1 MWINCL
7 CEESQRMIKSIFPQ
21 EIPDLGDVRLLRVE
35 WNPDWIGISFDL
47 YEIPEVVPKRW
58 REIGFDKI
66 SISMEFIG
74 GVQYRFMNL
83 NLLKSEHFSLSIVM
97 EDISGKK
104 NIIGK
109 NIDRERVFEFN
120 VNNIYVCKVTPCFRG
135 T

>member
-21 EIPDLGDVRLLRVE
+21 EIPDLGDVRLLMVE

-74 GVQYRFMNL
+74 GVQYRFMDL
-83 NLLKSEHFSLSIVM
+83 NLLKSEHFSLSM
-97 EDISGKK
+97 AMDEISDKR
-104 NIIGK
+104 NVIGK
-109 NIDRERVFEFN
+109 NVDDERVFEFN
-120 VNNIYVCKVTPCFRG
+120 VNSIYVRNIG
-135 T
+135 RI